1 MLVDK
6 ANDIYIAMHMCNLIE
21 YSDNYSNTSGNL
33 WQFKGDKV
41 PAKNVDLSIDNSK
54 SFKYKA
60 ALLGKPADAAD
71 GTSFVKN
78 TKTVVPLKY
87 LSNFWRSLEMLLI
100 NFKIHLELTFIL
112 NQGTN
117 IYELLSGLSQKVKR
131 LFVNAYFIAVNI
143 ASNEPAIK
151 KEIIFHKGRL
161 KIMKLL

>member
-21 YSDNYSNTSGNL
+21 YSDNSGNL

-60 ALLGKPADAAD
+60 ALLGKPADVAD

>member
-1 MLVDK
+1 
-6 ANDIYIAMHMCNLIE
+6 MHMCNLIE

-78 TKTVVPLKY
+78 TKTVVPLK
-87 LSNFWRSLEMLLI
+87 
-100 NFKIHLELTFIL
+100 
-112 NQGTN
+112 
-117 IYELLSGLSQKVKR
+117 
-131 LFVNAYFIAVNI
+131 
-143 ASNEPAIK
+143 
-151 KEIIFHKGRL
+151 
-161 KIMKLL
+161 